1 MTEGNK
7 NMRKR
12 QQGVSLMGLIIG
24 AVILILVV
32 LLAMKVLPP
41 YLEFFTAKK
50 FITQIA
56 QEQRGGT
63 VLDIRRSWQLK
74 TAIEDVK
81 SINEKDL
88 EITKEGGEVVISFSY
103 RKDVPLFLNVGVYLD
118 FAASSKAT
126 DRVGN

>member
-24 AVILILVV
+24 AVILILAV
-32 LLAMKVLPP
+32 LLFMKIFPP
-41 YLEFFTAKK
+41 YMEFFTAKK

-103 RKDVPLFLNVGVYLD
+103 RKDVPLFANVGVYLD

-126 DRVGN
+126 DRAGN